1 MSRSLI
7 AVVDDDELVRSA
19 TVSLLRSM
27 DYDCCDFASAEEFL
41 LDQECEYR
49 CVVSDIQ
56 MPGISGLELAH
67 RLALRQ
73 PRPPVILITAFPD
86 AHAFSARDSGLVA
99 AMIEKP
105 LDSDAL
111 LAVIEKALDGSR

>member
-27 DYDCCDFASAEEFL
+27 DYDCCAFASAEEFL
-41 LDQECEYR
+41 LDQECDYK
-49 CVVSDIQ
+49 CVVSDLQ
-56 MPGISGLELAH
+56 MPGISGVELAH
-67 RLALRQ
+67 RLASRE
-73 PRPPVILITAFPD
+73 PRPPVILITAYPD
-86 AHAFSARDSGLVA
+86 TLAFGARDSGLVA

-111 LAVIEKALDGSR
+111 LAAIEKAIDS